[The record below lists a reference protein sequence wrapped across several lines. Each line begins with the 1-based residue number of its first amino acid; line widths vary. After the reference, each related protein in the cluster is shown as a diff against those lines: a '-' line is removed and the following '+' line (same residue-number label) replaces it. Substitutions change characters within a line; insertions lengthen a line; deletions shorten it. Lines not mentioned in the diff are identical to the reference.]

1 MQLTFQELEKLG
13 GWADKLRLKAAKY
26 VMEEMSNVDW
36 KQMSKLDQLMDHF
49 WQQAKEARMMW
60 LRIKWKDNIGRL

>member
-13 GWADKLRLKAAKY
+13 RWADKLRLKAAKY

-36 KQMSKLDQLMDHF
+36 KQMSKLDQLMDQF
-49 WQQAKEARMMW
+49 WQQAKEARMEW